1 MLRQRIDH
9 ALERERALAH
19 GLRDVATELRLIDV
33 VDLVAY
39 VRGEQFANLGDLVN
53 SSIELYFKPGT
64 LRYGE
69 AGDVD
74 LQWGSVPS
82 VTFDMCFEHREVSV
96 HFRLRLAAMHAG
108 VDISYITFAGQS
120 RVPCE
125 NTARLIEALADARLH
140 APAAMFG

>member
-9 ALERERALAH
+9 ALERERALAR
-19 GLRDVATELRLIDV
+19 GLKEVATELRLIDV

-39 VRGEQFANLGDLVN
+39 IRNEQFANVGDLVN

-69 AGDVD
+69 AGEVD

-82 VTFDMCFEHREVSV
+82 VSFDMSFEHREVSV
-96 HFRLRLAAMHAG
+96 HFRLLLAAMHAG
-108 VDISYITFAGQS
+108 VDINYITFAGN
-120 RVPCE
+120 RRDPNE
-125 NTARLIEALADARLH
+125 NTERLVAALADARLDRSR
-140 APAAMFG
+140 PSLI